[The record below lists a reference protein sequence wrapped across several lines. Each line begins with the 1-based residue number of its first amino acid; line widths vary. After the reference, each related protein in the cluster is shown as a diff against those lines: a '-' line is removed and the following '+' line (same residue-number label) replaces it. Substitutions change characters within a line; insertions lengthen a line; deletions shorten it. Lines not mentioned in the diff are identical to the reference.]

1 MPMFLAL
8 NIWMT
13 VSRRIAD
20 EWRWPATAAP
30 TAVGGAKA
38 PQTIA

>member
-13 VSRRIAD
+13 VSQRMVAQWPRLERYEGIALTK
-20 EWRWPATAAP
+20 P
-30 TAVGGAKA
+30 KA
-38 PQTIA
+38 RA